1 VSARRGFAPA
11 VRRGR
16 KARIAVDGPAGSGK
30 TWSALMTARELV
42 GPDGKIGLI
51 DTERNSASLYA
62 EEFGPFESL
71 AWEPPYDPRELAETI
86 TAEGGKYDVLIVD
99 SLSHFWRGEG
109 GTLDIVEMNATRNS
123 GGNRFA
129 GWKSGTPAQNAMI
142 DALLLSKCHVI
153 VTMRSA
159 TEWTLEKDEKTGKT
173 SPRRHGLAPVQ
184 RNDLEF
190 EFDVVADLD
199 LAHTITVSK
208 SRAHPLADRM
218 FPAGHGHK
226 LGQILRGWLESA
238 SSEPPAEAAVAE
250 PTPVTVT
257 TAPEANGHVAEPAA
271 ADATVAVTE
280 TPAMPP
286 ARRTA
291 YTKEGAVVALAAAID
306 DLQGSDRGKF
316 LGKHRLSIVGGSVVA
331 SLHVKS
337 MDQLEVMCAELNL
350 GIGEPTAVSVP
361 AAVAG
366 SFDDPDDIPFAR
378 SDEDATR
385 SVRLAR
391 GVR

>member
-1 VSARRGFAPA
+1 
-11 VRRGR
+11 
-16 KARIAVDGPAGSGK
+16 
-30 TWSALMTARELV
+30 MTARELV

-62 EEFGPFESL
+62 EEFGTFESL

-238 SSEPPAEAAVAE
+238 SSEPAAEVVVADPAPTVAA
-250 PTPVTVT
+250 TP
-257 TAPEANGHVAEPAA
+257 APETNGHVADD
-271 ADATVAVTE
+271 DATEAA
-280 TPAMPP
+280 PAPPKMPP

-291 YTKEGAVVALAAAID
+291 YTKEGAVVALAAAIE
-306 DLQGSDRGKF
+306 DLHGSDRGKF
-316 LGKHRLSIVGGSVVA
+316 LGKHRLRIVGGSVVA
-331 SLHVKS
+331 SLHEKP
-337 MDQLEVMCAELNL
+337 MDQLEAMCAELNL
-350 GIGEPTAVSVP
+350 GGDTTAVAVP

-366 SFDDPDDIPFAR
+366 SFDNPEDIPFLMA
-378 SDEDATR
+378 DENATR
-385 SVRLAR
+385 SVRMAR
-391 GVR
+391 GVRW